1 MTVIGTVL
9 LTIGFAIGL
18 CLAMADPVLLSRAAA
33 KGREAAMSRKGA
45 GTPPEGATGDTAD
58 AGEAAGEIIRLPRTD
73 AGEYRPRAA

>member
-9 LTIGFAIGL
+9 LAIGFMIGL

-45 GTPPEGATGDTAD
+45 WTPPEGAAGN
-58 AGEAAGEIIRLPRTD
+58 AGEAAGEIVRLPRTD